1 MDVDLEKAEGKLA
14 DAKNA
19 REEGDHSRAAL
30 DNLVRKVQ
38 LLEDELDQ
46 AEKNVKETVEK

>member
-1 MDVDLEKAEGKLA
+1 V

-19 REEGDHSRAAL
+19 RDEGDNSREAL
-30 DNLVRKVQ
+30 ENLLRKVQ